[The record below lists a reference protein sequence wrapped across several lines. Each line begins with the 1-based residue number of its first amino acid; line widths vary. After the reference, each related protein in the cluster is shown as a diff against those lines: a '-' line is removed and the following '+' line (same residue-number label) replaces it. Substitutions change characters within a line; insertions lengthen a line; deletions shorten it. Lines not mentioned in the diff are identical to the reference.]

1 MLHVTVKLKPPCTMV
16 KVIESIG
23 TLSLFTAEK
32 KFSGARGKSGNN
44 FFLPPVICYYTLS
57 SLQDYKYNL
66 CTGKVIP
73 LPARCGPEGG

>member
-44 FFLPPVICYYTLS
+44 FFCLLLFVIILS
-57 SLQDYKYNL
+57 VHYKTISTIYVQV
-66 CTGKVIP
+66 K
-73 LPARCGPEGG
+73 